1 MKTEI
6 NILYETV
13 VVISCVFLIA
23 FLWSDNA
30 LLLSISLLVCS
41 IALYI
46 WHREKSELLLFI
58 MGAIFGP
65 VVEVICI
72 YYGAWSYS
80 NPSFLG
86 IPIWLPIAW
95 GYAVVYLKGIHENIL
110 GVKK

>member
-6 NILYETV
+6 NILYETI

-30 LLLSISLLVCS
+30 LLFVISLLVCS

-46 WHREKSELLLFI
+46 WHREKNELLLFI

-72 YYGAWSYS
+72 YSGAWSYS

-86 IPIWLPIAW
+86 IPPWLPIVW
-95 GYAVVYLKGIHENIL
+95 GYAIVYLKGIHENVL